1 MTGKPT
7 RQLSLFDAV
16 CIIVGIVIG
25 AGIYETTP
33 AIAGSVTTPA
43 WLMLF
48 WLLGGLLSLI
58 GALCYAEVITR
69 YPEEG
74 GDYVFLN
81 KAYGKRMG
89 FLFAW
94 SGFWVVRPANIGAVS
109 FIFARYATDILPLNS
124 DGHDFMIYAAAAV
137 ITFTAANILGVQ
149 TGKWSQNI
157 LTVLTVVGLLI
168 VITAG
173 LIINVPSLPAIA
185 GDGLAPGSNYYLAL
199 ILVLFTYG
207 GWSNIAYVA
216 AEVKQPRK
224 NILRSLIIGVTGIT
238 LIYILVNLAFIN
250 VLGLE
255 GMAESSSAASDM
267 IRAVS
272 GETGALLISLLI
284 CITCL
289 GNVNGMLLTE
299 SRIYY
304 ALGRDNRFYGFL
316 GTWSPR
322 LDSPIWSLTLQ
333 AAITLA
339 MIVLLGGD
347 ERAFERLVV
356 LSAPLFWFFVLLV
369 SLSLFLF
376 RFRHG
381 ETITGYRVPFYP
393 WLPAAFCL
401 SNLFLLYA
409 SLAYAWQQ
417 GYPEV
422 IWIGIVLITGILA
435 SLWQPRSK
443 KIDEKKDASHF

>member
-1 MTGKPT
+1 MTGNPT
-7 RQLSLFDAV
+7 RQLTLFDAV

-58 GALCYAEVITR
+58 GALCYAEIITTW
-69 YPEEG
+69 PEEG

-81 KAYGKRMG
+81 KAYGRKMG

-109 FIFARYATDILPLNS
+109 YIFARYATDIVPLGS
-124 DGHDFMIYAAAAV
+124 GGYDFMLYAAGAV
-137 ITFTAANILGVQ
+137 ITFTAANILGVR

-157 LTVLTVVGLLI
+157 LTALTVTGLLTVVAAGLLFS
-168 VITAG
+168 T
-173 LIINVPSLPAIA
+173 PSLPEV
-185 GDGLAPGSNYYLAL
+185 DVDTLPPGSDYYLAL

-216 AEVKQPRK
+216 AEVRRPQT
-224 NILRSLIIGVTGIT
+224 NILRSLITGVAVIT
-238 LIYILVNLAFIN
+238 CTYILVNLAFIN

-255 GMAESSSAASDM
+255 GMTASQSVASDM
-267 IRAVS
+267 IRAIG

-284 CITCL
+284 CVTCL
-289 GNVNGMLLTE
+289 GNINGMLLTE

-304 ALGRDNRFYGFL
+304 ALGRENRLYGFL
-316 GTWSPR
+316 GTWSPH
-322 LDSPIWSLTLQ
+322 LDSPVWSLTLQ
-333 AAITLA
+333 AGITLA
-339 MIVLLGGD
+339 MIVTLGGD
-347 ERAFERLVV
+347 GNAFERLVV

-369 SLSLFLF
+369 GLSLFVF
-376 RFRHG
+376 RFRNRPDHPV
-381 ETITGYRVPFYP
+381 YRVPLYP

-401 SNLFLLYA
+401 SNAFLLYA

-417 GYPEV
+417 GYSEI
-422 IWIGIVLITGILA
+422 IWIGIVLITGIIA
-435 SLWQPRSK
+435 SFWQPRSYK
-443 KIDEKKDASHF
+443 